1 MSESLGWNRQ
11 LSRQILETAEV
22 RAAQEEAA
30 EFKQRAQAQ
39 QPLAQGSSSAKP
51 KDAKGKGKDVKGKGK
66 EKPSGK
72 AKDVHIP
79 AGQEFSKATSKAG
92 PVIPKA
98 SSRSDPCSW
107 KKGIPWPEDKS
118 KKVTEKPAARSAS
131 STEKLTAAKSAPSCL
146 KRRRSQSPDNNTV

>member
-66 EKPSGK
+66 EKASGNPKGK
-72 AKDVHIP
+72 AKDVGKIHIP
-79 AGQEFSKATSKAG
+79 AGPEFSKATSPTMPKATG
-92 PVIPKA
+92 PAIPKA
-98 SSRSDPCSW
+98 SSRSDVCSW
-107 KKGIPWPEDKS
+107 KKAFPGRKTSP
-118 KKVTEKPAARSAS
+118 
-131 STEKLTAAKSAPSCL
+131 
-146 KRRRSQSPDNNTV
+146 RR